1 MTVLFH
7 LTIPRPENPAMDAV
21 VQEAQALL
29 ARAGGRLLYVN
40 PARRP
45 GSRFPE
51 RLYGFHRL
59 PYLRRNEA
67 AFELHHVFNSHLF
80 PFPYLRWLR
89 RPVVFT
95 ITAGLRPE
103 MPANLRDA
111 RRFAAIVINNRR
123 DQELLASWGIANTRV
138 IRPGI
143 DTTRFSVTPPPTGTE
158 FWLLA
163 ASAPWTHEQFTSK
176 GVDAL
181 LEVTE
186 QRQDLRLVFLW
197 RGLLYEEMLRRVAD
211 RGLQDR
217 VQVINRQVDVAA
229 ELTRAHAAVV
239 LADDPSL
246 VKAFPHSLME
256 ALAAGRPVLLSRALP
271 MADYVAQTG
280 CGAIAENVNAHALLV
295 ALDAL
300 RSRYSELQSSASAV
314 GRRGFDQGRMVSAYQ
329 ALYADVG
336 ARFTPGVGSG

>member
-7 LTIPRPENPAMDAV
+7 LTIPRPENPALDAV

-29 ARAGGRLLYVN
+29 ARAGGELLYVN

-67 AFELHHVFNSHLF
+67 SVDLHHVFNPHLF

-89 RPVVFT
+89 RPILYT
-95 ITAGLRPE
+95 IIAGLRRE
-103 MPANLRDA
+103 EPANLRDA
-111 RRFAAIVINNRR
+111 RRFAAIVVTNRR
-123 DQELLASWGIANTRV
+123 DQELLASWGFANTHV

-143 DTTRFSVTPPPTGTE
+143 DSAPFSVAPPPAGAE
-158 FWLLA
+158 FRLLA

-181 LEVTE
+181 LEVAE
-186 QRQDLRLVFLW
+186 QRRDLRLVFLW
-197 RGLLYEEMLRRVAD
+197 RGLLYEEMLRRVSD

-229 ELTRAHAAVV
+229 ELARAHGAVV
-239 LADDPSL
+239 LADDSSL

-271 MADYVAQTG
+271 MADYVEQTS
-280 CGAIAENVNAHALLV
+280 CGVIAETVDADALLL

-300 RSRYSELQSSASAV
+300 RRGYGEFQSSAATA
-314 GRRGFDQGRMVSAYQ
+314 GQRDFDQARMVSAYQ
-329 ALYADVG
+329 GLYADVG
-336 ARFTPGVGSG
+336 AQFTPGVDSG

>member
-7 LTIPRPENPAMDAV
+7 LTIPRPENPALDAV

-29 ARAGGRLLYVN
+29 AHAGGELLYAN
-40 PARRP
+40 PARHP

-67 AFELHHVFNSHLF
+67 SVDLHHVFNPHLF

-89 RPVVFT
+89 RPIVYT
-95 ITAGLRPE
+95 ITAGLRRE
-103 MPANLRDA
+103 EPANLREA
-111 RRFAAIVINNRR
+111 RRFAAIVVTNRR
-123 DQELLASWGIANTRV
+123 DQALLASWGFGDTRV

-143 DTTRFSVTPPPTGTE
+143 DTARFRVTPPPASAE
-158 FWLLA
+158 FRLLA

-181 LEVTE
+181 LDVAE
-186 QRQDLRLVFLW
+186 QTKDLRLVFLW
-197 RGLLYEEMLRRVAD
+197 RGLLFEEMLRRVAS
-211 RGLQDR
+211 RGLHDR
-217 VQVINRQVDVAA
+217 VQIINRQVDVAA

-256 ALAAGRPVLLSRALP
+256 AVAAGRPVLLSRVLP
-271 MADYVAQTG
+271 MADYVGETG
-280 CGAIAENVNAHALLV
+280 CGTIAEAVDADALLA

-300 RSRYSELQSSASAV
+300 RRGYSEFQSSASAV
-314 GRRGFDQGRMVSAYQ
+314 GQRDFGQERMVSAYQ
-329 ALYADVG
+329 ALYADVS
-336 ARFTPGVGSG
+336 P